1 MKKIFVVDTNV
12 LLTEPR
18 AIFSFDE
25 HEVVLP
31 LAVVEEIDDQKARNN
46 SIGYNA
52 RETSRIL
59 DGLRTRGKLNEG
71 IELDNGGRLR
81 IAIDGKDLIL
91 PRGLSSTKMDNR
103 IISTAIHLQKDN
115 PDREVIL
122 VSNDINLRLI
132 ADTFGL
138 QAEEY
143 RSNRLSD
150 DEIYSGT
157 HEIDVTADVID
168 AFFRDKGIKP
178 EQLNSDE
185 IRLYPQEMIQLT
197 AVDQQGRTA
206 LGRFDG
212 EQIVPLRFTKKAPW
226 GIKPRNREQLF
237 ALELL
242 LDDEIKLVSL
252 VGKAGTGK
260 TLLALAAGLTKVTE
274 EEVYKRLLV
283 ARPVVPLGNDI
294 GFLPGTKEDKLQ
306 PWMQPIFDNLDFIL
320 HQSRGSSVSFDYLVE
335 KDLIQIEALT
345 YIRGRSVPEQYI
357 IIDEAQNLSV
367 HEIKTIIT
375 RAGKNTKIV
384 LTGDPY
390 QIDNPYLDLH
400 TNGLTHLAH
409 RFHQE
414 KIAGHIT
421 LVKGER
427 SKLAEI
433 ASKLL

>member
-178 EQLNSDE
+178 EQLNSGE